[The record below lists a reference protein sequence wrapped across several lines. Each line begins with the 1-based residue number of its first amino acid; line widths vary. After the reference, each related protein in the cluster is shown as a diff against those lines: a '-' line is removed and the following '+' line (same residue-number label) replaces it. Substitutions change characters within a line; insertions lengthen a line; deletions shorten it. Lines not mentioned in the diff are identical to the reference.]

1 MSDSDLSAGP
11 GVDAQGRPV
20 VDPTQNVRELVVAAI
35 ERQDDLR
42 ILDSQWRD
50 KMSARDLEHAR
61 EMRAAEAARID
72 AIRAVDVENV
82 RQRAVEAEQRAS
94 TLANTVAATASAF
107 DAKLVTELDQLKK
120 DIADLRRVQYEGVG
134 QKTQVVETRGQI
146 GTVQAII
153 GLGIAT
159 LAAIGI
165 YLGARSPH
173 IVVTPTAPVTVTV
186 PVTTAP

>member
-1 MSDSDLSAGP
+1 MSDGELSAGP

-35 ERQDDLR
+35 ERQDDLC

-107 DAKLVTELDQLKK
+107 DAKLVTELDPLKK

-146 GTVQAII
+146 GTVQAALA
-153 GLGIAT
+153 LGIAL
-159 LAAIGI
+159 LAATGI
-165 YLGARSPH
+165 YLGARHP
-173 IVVTPTAPVTVTV
+173 VVVAPAAPVTVTV
-186 PVTTAP
+186 PVTTTAP

>member
-1 MSDSDLSAGP
+1 MSDGELSAGP

-82 RQRAVEAEQRAS
+82 RQRAVEA
-94 TLANTVAATASAF
+94 
-107 DAKLVTELDQLKK
+107 
-120 DIADLRRVQYEGVG
+120 
-134 QKTQVVETRGQI
+134 
-146 GTVQAII
+146 
-153 GLGIAT
+153 
-159 LAAIGI
+159 
-165 YLGARSPH
+165 
-173 IVVTPTAPVTVTV
+173 
-186 PVTTAP
+186 

>member
-107 DAKLVTELDQLKK
+107 DAKLVTELDPLKK

-165 YLGARSPH
+165 YLGARSHH

>member
-1 MSDSDLSAGP
+1 MSDGELSAGP

-107 DAKLVTELDQLKK
+107 DAKLVTELDPLKK

-146 GTVQAII
+146 GTVQAALA
-153 GLGIAT
+153 LGIAL
-159 LAAIGI
+159 LAATGI
-165 YLGARSPH
+165 YLGARHSV
-173 IVVTPTAPVTVTV
+173 VVTPTPAVTVTV
-186 PVTTAP
+186 PATTAP